1 MLIRAMC
8 LMERGL
14 FFLFFTTNSEI
25 DFFFFFLEL
34 ELLGF
39 LLYPLLFIFGRF
51 WSVCLVVVVVVIVVI
66 ISLCAFCD
74 FDCIPTHSQD
84 LCFPGFL
91 QYLLL
96 YYSITTTT
104 TKKKR
109 RNLKVSTSWTD
120 NWIIEFLFII
130 ITIIINM

>member
-1 MLIRAMC
+1 MIRAMC

-14 FFLFFTTNSEI
+14 FFSFFYHKFRNWL
-25 DFFFFFLEL
+25 FFFFFLEL

-51 WSVCLVVVVVVIVVI
+51 WSVCLVVVVVIVVI